1 MKQHPTNEWFHAS
14 EFARACKAIHQAATQ
29 EHTRWLNHPGTKYI
43 QMRIDQRTGD
53 FIVQNQDGVCLSADE
68 VYAIFPELRN

>member
-1 MKQHPTNEWFHAS
+1 MQVSSPGHVKPST
-14 EFARACKAIHQAATQ
+14 RRLTQ

-43 QMRIDQRTGD
+43 QLRIDQRTGD